1 MLSHHHLQVAV
12 KTQALVNNRPG
23 LLNLSELKTGTG
35 PLLRS
40 GTHRVKAMKSDNF
53 DEDTA
58 VYFRRF
64 AVAGLLA
71 FLFSSASYGAS
82 ISFGYVLPDQARVV
96 KSVTSIK
103 EQKFEHIIRQQT
115 DFSCGAAALATVLR
129 YAYGLRV
136 TEDDMLDGLFA
147 VSDIDL
153 VREQGFSLLNI
164 KHYVERIGLRGRGY
178 KVEPDT
184 LEEIKIPTIVLLD
197 LKGYKH
203 FVVLK
208 KTESGQVYLA
218 DPALGNKIM
227 DKDEFIASWNG
238 IVFAIIGRGFNRA
251 SVLLDP
257 RRQLTA
263 RTLSNTFA
271 PLSDVQLLEHGFRH
285 AELF

>member
-1 MLSHHHLQVAV
+1 
-12 KTQALVNNRPG
+12 
-23 LLNLSELKTGTG
+23 
-35 PLLRS
+35 
-40 GTHRVKAMKSDNF
+40 MKSDGLN
-53 DEDTA
+53 EETA
-58 VYFRRF
+58 VYFRGV
-64 AVAGLLA
+64 AVAALLA
-71 FLFSSASYGAS
+71 VLLSPACYGAS
-82 ISFGYVLPDQARVV
+82 ISFGYVLPGQARVV
-96 KSVTSIK
+96 KPVTSIK

-115 DFSCGAAALATVLR
+115 DFSCGAAALATVMR

-147 VSDIDL
+147 VSDIEL

-178 KVEPDT
+178 RVEPDT
-184 LEEIKIPTIVLLD
+184 LGEIKIPTIVLLD

-208 KTESGQVYLA
+208 KTTADKVYLA
-218 DPALGNKIM
+218 DPALGNTIM
-227 DKDEFIASWNG
+227 AKDEFLESWNG